1 MSPSTPNSPIK
12 LGLLFLGRKRPGF
25 DMEWGAAMELKV
37 REAVN
42 QSTFEAFEPSEK
54 AVDETSLRKVVGE
67 CKEAGVQTLVLL
79 QTTMADGRMAPTLAQ
94 IWPYPP
100 IFWATP
106 ENQDGDMISSCS
118 LVGAHVWATSLRQM
132 GRSFEILK
140 GDPTDEGTLEKL
152 DTSVRIAG
160 IIQKLRHTRVGV
172 IGGQAPGFL
181 SMTTDPFVMHRG
193 LGVQLQTYSLIE
205 FENVVKELS
214 EEAVN
219 ADVEKAK
226 ALGLEFKD
234 ASEDDLPMASRL
246 YLAMRHFIET
256 ENLDAL
262 GVRCWPEMPNT
273 FGQWPYLGMARLAD
287 EGFAIACEGD
297 ADGAIGALI
306 GEMFGMGRCYL
317 SDWLEHDE
325 ETITLWHV
333 GAAPPSLCPPT
344 GEPGAAKIAKHF
356 NIKKPTVLEGE
367 IKVDMPLTLF
377 RLWRFGGEYHLSSC
391 DAMSEKPRRKL
402 MMSNGQARLLNR
414 NPNEWFEDMCYV
426 GMPHHLN
433 VFFGNHSAKLKRFA
447 RVAGIH
453 WHD

>member
-1 MSPSTPNSPIK
+1 
-12 LGLLFLGRKRPGF
+12 
-25 DMEWGAAMELKV
+25 
-37 REAVN
+37 
-42 QSTFEAFEPSEK
+42 
-54 AVDETSLRKVVGE
+54 
-67 CKEAGVQTLVLL
+67 
-79 QTTMADGRMAPTLAQ
+79 
-94 IWPYPP
+94 
-100 IFWATP
+100 
-106 ENQDGDMISSCS
+106 MISSCS

-140 GDPTDEGTLEKL
+140 GDPEDEETLAKL

-160 IIQKLRHTRVGV
+160 IIQKLNHTRVGV
-172 IGGQAPGFL
+172 VGGQVPGFL
-181 SMTTDPFVMHRG
+181 SMATDPFVMHRG

-205 FENVVKELS
+205 FENVAKDLS
-214 EEAVN
+214 VEAVN
-219 ADVEKAK
+219 ADVDKAK

-234 ASEDDLPMASRL
+234 ATEDDLPMASRL
-246 YLAMRHFIET
+246 YLAMRHFIES

-262 GVRCWPEMPNT
+262 AVRCWPEMPNV

-344 GEPGAAKIAKHF
+344 GEPGAAKMAKHF

-367 IKVDMPLTLF
+367 IKADMPLTLF
-377 RLWRFGGEYHLSSC
+377 RLWRYEGEYCLTAC
-391 DAMSEKPRRKL
+391 DGMSEKPRRKL

-414 NPNEWFEDMCYV
+414 NPNEWFEDLCYA

-433 VFFGNHSAKLKRFA
+433 VFPGHHSAKLKRFA
-447 RVAGIH
+447 RVAGIR
-453 WHD
+453 WFD

>member
-1 MSPSTPNSPIK
+1 MGHKVSDKHIK
-12 LGLLFLGRKRPGF
+12 LGLIFLGRKRPGF
-25 DMEWGAAMELKV
+25 DMDWGGGMEAKA

-42 QSTFEAFEPSEK
+42 QTAFEVFEPSQK
-54 AVDETSLRKVVGE
+54 AVDEASLRQVVAE
-67 CKEAGVQTLVLL
+67 CKEAGVQVLVLL
-79 QTTMADGRMAPTLAQ
+79 QTTMADGRVAPTLAQ

-100 IFWATP
+100 VFWATP
-106 ENQDGDMISSCS
+106 ENQEGDMISSCS
-118 LVGAHVWATSLRQM
+118 LVGTHVWTTALRQM
-132 GRSFEILK
+132 ERSFELLK
-140 GDPTDEGTLEKL
+140 GDPEDSETIEKL
-152 DTSVRIAG
+152 DTSVRIAA

-172 IGGQAPGFL
+172 VGGQAPGFIT
-181 SMTTDPFVMHRG
+181 MTADPFVMHLG

-205 FENVVKELS
+205 FQNVVNDIS
-214 EEAVN
+214 EEAVS
-219 ADVEKAK
+219 ADIEKVK

-246 YLAMRHFIET
+246 YLAMRHFFEE

-273 FGQWPYLGMARLAD
+273 FGQWPYLGMGRLAD

-297 ADGAIGALI
+297 ADGAIAALI

-367 IKVDMPLTLF
+367 IKECMPLTLF
-377 RLWRFGGEYHLSSC
+377 RLWRFDGEYRLTSC
-391 DAMSEKPRRKL
+391 DAVSEKPRRKL

-414 NPNEWFEDMCYV
+414 QPNEWFEDMCYA

-433 VFFGNHSAKLKRFA
+433 VFPGNHTAKLKRFA
-447 RVAGIH
+447 RVAGIK
-453 WHD
+453 WYD